1 MQSLARL
8 RAAAVRYGLARFAS
22 LGCAAILGAAIAS
35 ACGKPRQLSAVARGE
50 VIYRTNCASCHNPHN
65 PNLPG
70 SIGPAI
76 AGASRALLVAR
87 VLHAAYP
94 PGYTPQRKTHTMRPL
109 PWLNGHVDDLA
120 AYLAFVKAHHPGT

>member
-1 MQSLARL
+1 MQSIARWRTAAVVRNFLARVATL
-8 RAAAVRYGLARFAS
+8 S
-22 LGCAAILGAAIAS
+22 CAAILGAAIAT

-50 VIYRTNCASCHNPHN
+50 VIYRTNCASCHNLD

-76 AGASRALLVAR
+76 AGSSRALLDAR

-94 PGYTPQRKTHTMRPL
+94 PGYRPQRKTHTMRPL
-109 PWLNGHVDDLA
+109 PWLNGHMDDLA
-120 AYLAFVKAHHPGT
+120 AFLAAARVHHSG